1 MPLLH
6 SAEDR
11 NGDRITADPEVG
23 RARLFRTIA
32 SVLDVEPDTLS
43 DASSPDTVE
52 TWDSLNHLNIA
63 MAIETEFGVAL
74 KAEDIMTMRDVALI
88 CAALRQHGVDL

>member
-1 MPLLH
+1 MT
-6 SAEDR
+6 ADA
-11 NGDRITADPEVG
+11 NGDG

-43 DASSPDTVE
+43 DESSPDTVE

-63 MAIETEFGVAL
+63 MALETEFGVAL